1 MAQVWEHNGYQID
14 EGLKP
19 HDGNFKS
26 GYYQYFFL
34 VKKDGKRVMKFCVW
48 SPREFVDGVIDDSQN
63 PADFLRSSAL
73 QKIKDRIDEGVFE
86 NTLLELSDSGHSMI
100 PLDRMGKKME

>member
-34 VKKDGKRVMKFCVW
+34 VKKDGERIMKFCIW
-48 SPREFVDGVIDDSQN
+48 SPREFVDGAIEGSED
-63 PADFLRSSAL
+63 PAGYLRSRAL
-73 QKIKDRIDEGVFE
+73 QKIKDRIDQGIFE
-86 NTLLELSDSGHSMI
+86 NTLLELTASGHKML
-100 PLDRMGKKME
+100 PLDRIGKKIE

>member
-19 HDGNFKS
+19 RDGNFKS
-26 GYYQYFFL
+26 DHYQYFFL
-34 VKKDGKRVMKFCVW
+34 VKKDGERVMKFCIW
-48 SPREFVDGVIDDSQN
+48 SPRKFVDGEIESSQS
-63 PADFLRSSAL
+63 PADFLRLRAL

-86 NTLLELSDSGHSMI
+86 NTLLELSDSGHRMV
-100 PLDRMGKKME
+100 PLDRIGKKME